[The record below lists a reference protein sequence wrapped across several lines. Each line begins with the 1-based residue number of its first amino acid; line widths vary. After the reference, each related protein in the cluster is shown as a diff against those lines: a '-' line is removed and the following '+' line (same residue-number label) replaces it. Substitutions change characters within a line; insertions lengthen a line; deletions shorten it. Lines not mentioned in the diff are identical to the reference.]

1 MSTADASRAA
11 LRADGE
17 TILRKAIRAVLPDGA
32 VRRALAGVQFPGRVF
47 LVAAGKAAWQMASV
61 AREVLPT
68 LAGGVVVTKY
78 GHPYNLSMAEQS
90 HSKRRTFLHRAVP
103 VIDVHAVSQPMVR

>member
-32 VRRALAGVQFPGRVF
+32 LR
-47 LVAAGKAAWQMASV
+47 
-61 AREVLPT
+61 
-68 LAGGVVVTKY
+68 TKRS
-78 GHPYNLSMAEQS
+78 P
-90 HSKRRTFLHRAVP
+90 HSRAVW
-103 VIDVHAVSQPMVR
+103 S

>member
-47 LVAAGKAAWQMASV
+47 LRQARPPGRWQALRAKCSP
-61 AREVLPT
+61 R
-68 LAGGVVVTKY
+68 
-78 GHPYNLSMAEQS
+78 S
-90 HSKRRTFLHRAVP
+90 RAVW
-103 VIDVHAVSQPMVR
+103 S

>member
-1 MSTADASRAA
+1 MSTANASRAA

-47 LVAAGKAAWQMASV
+47 LVAAARPPGRWQALRAKCSP
-61 AREVLPT
+61 R
-68 LAGGVVVTKY
+68 
-78 GHPYNLSMAEQS
+78 S
-90 HSKRRTFLHRAVP
+90 RAVW
-103 VIDVHAVSQPMVR
+103 S